1 MARERWTGAAEPQDR
16 IRSIYAARSGA
27 SGASSAVDFTRMKL
41 ADPAQSLRM
50 AYLSH
55 LTPAKAET
63 PRESGRSQRQ
73 RASQSLPRAY
83 RRWHRLALSAAARL
97 YR

>member
-1 MARERWTGAAEPQDR
+1 MARERWTGAGEPQDR

-63 PRESGRSQRQ
+63 PREAADLSDNVLR
-73 RASQSLPRAY
+73 RAF
-83 RRWHRLALSAAARL
+83 LAHTVGGTGSR
-97 YR
+97 